1 MIVFGITTDILER
14 LGKEFKNSEVVTG
27 KYSTEEKMRKVETW
41 KKEKTFLFANIA
53 SLSTGIDGLQKYCYN
68 MSFLELPQRPAELE
82 QATGRIDRMGQTQT
96 MNVYFLL
103 SSDTIDTQI
112 RELLDGK
119 IKVTDAVN
127 KGIDVQV
134 SRDDSMDI
142 ALIKKLKEWK
152 EKK

>member
-1 MIVFGITTDILER
+1 M
-14 LGKEFKNSEVVTG
+14 
-27 KYSTEEKMRKVETW
+27 
-41 KKEKTFLFANIA
+41 
-53 SLSTGIDGLQKYCYN
+53 
-68 MSFLELPQRPAELE
+68 
-82 QATGRIDRMGQTQT
+82 
-96 MNVYFLL
+96 
-103 SSDTIDTQI
+103 
-112 RELLDGK
+112 LDGK

>member
-1 MIVFGITTDILER
+1 
-14 LGKEFKNSEVVTG
+14 
-27 KYSTEEKMRKVETW
+27 
-41 KKEKTFLFANIA
+41 
-53 SLSTGIDGLQKYCYN
+53 
-68 MSFLELPQRPAELE
+68 
-82 QATGRIDRMGQTQT
+82 MGQTQT

>member
-1 MIVFGITTDILER
+1 MAFI
-14 LGKEFKNSEVVTG
+14 
-27 KYSTEEKMRKVETW
+27 
-41 KKEKTFLFANIA
+41 
-53 SLSTGIDGLQKYCYN
+53 
-68 MSFLELPQRPAELE
+68 ELPQRPAELE

-103 SSDTIDTQI
+103 SSDTIDMQI